1 MAPQKIKNLIQE
13 ELTLVIIKTEKEIAL
28 MHEAAKILTA
38 CHRELRTIIHP
49 GITTLEIDRF
59 AENFI
64 QSHGA
69 IAEQKGYKG
78 YPFATCASVNDEICH
93 GFPTNTPLND
103 GDIVCIDMVV
113 NFNGWLA
120 DSAWTYAVGQISEQ
134 AERLMKVTK
143 ECLYIGIEKAIIG
156 NRIGDI
162 SHAIQSHAE
171 AQGFSVVREFTGH
184 GIGQIMHEDLQV
196 PHNGRPNRG
205 ERLSEGM
212 VFTIEPMIN
221 LGLRRLKIDPNEW
234 TARTV
239 DGSLSAQYEHT
250 IAITQNKALIL
261 TEQD

>member
-1 MAPQKIKNLIQE
+1 M
-13 ELTLVIIKTEKEIAL
+13 VVIKTEKQIGL
-28 MHEAAKILTA
+28 MREAAKILTA
-38 CHRELRTIIHP
+38 CHRELRTIIRP
-49 GITTLEIDRF
+49 GITTLEIDQF
-59 AENFI
+59 AEHFI

-69 IAEQKGYKG
+69 KAEQKGYKG
-78 YPFATCASVNDEICH
+78 YAFATCASVNDEICH
-93 GFPTNTPLND
+93 GFPTRTPLKD
-103 GDIVCIDMVV
+103 GDIVGVDMVV
-113 NFNGWLA
+113 NLNGWLA

-143 ECLYIGIEKAIIG
+143 ECLYIGIETSVVG

-171 AQGFSVVREFTGH
+171 AQGFSVVEEFTGH

-196 PHNGRPNRG
+196 PHCGRPHRG
-205 ERLSEGM
+205 ERLRKGM

-221 LGLRRLKIDPNEW
+221 LGLHHLKIDPNEW
-234 TARTV
+234 TARTI

-250 IAITQNKALIL
+250 IAITDNSPLIL

>member
-1 MAPQKIKNLIQE
+1 M
-13 ELTLVIIKTEKEIAL
+13 VVIKTEKQIEL
-28 MHEAAKILTA
+28 MAEAAKILTA
-38 CHRELRTIIHP
+38 IHRELRTIIRP
-49 GITTLEIDRF
+49 GITTLEIDKF
-59 AENFI
+59 AEDFMH
-64 QSHGA
+64 SHGA
-69 IAEQKGYKG
+69 EAEQKGYKG

-93 GFPTNTPLND
+93 GFPTKTPLKE

-113 NFNGWLA
+113 NLNGWLA
-120 DSAWTYAVGQISEQ
+120 DSAWTYPVGQISEP
-134 AERLMKVTK
+134 AERLLKVTK

-162 SHAIQSHAE
+162 SHAVQSHAE

-184 GIGQIMHEDLQV
+184 GIGQIMHEDLQIL
-196 PHNGRPNRG
+196 HYGRPNRG
-205 ERLSEGM
+205 IRISEGM

-221 LGLRRLKIDPNEW
+221 LGLRDLKIDSNEW

-250 IAITQNKALIL
+250 LAITKDGPLIL